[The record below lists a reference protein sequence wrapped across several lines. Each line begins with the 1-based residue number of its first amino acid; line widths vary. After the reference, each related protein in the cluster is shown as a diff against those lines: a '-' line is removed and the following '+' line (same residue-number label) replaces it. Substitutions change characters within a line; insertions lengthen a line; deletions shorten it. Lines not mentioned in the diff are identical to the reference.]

1 MTAVAGFD
9 YFIRTSDSATSVDRL
24 VLWVL
29 FVSQGSVADFRG
41 DLQTDF
47 GKVSVCQG
55 IGSFDVREAERSG
68 ANENH

>member
-24 VLWVL
+24 VLWGL

-47 GKVSVCQG
+47 GKVSVC
-55 IGSFDVREAERSG
+55 
-68 ANENH
+68 

>member
-24 VLWVL
+24 VLWGLL
-29 FVSQGSVADFRG
+29 FSKGSLADSLG

-47 GKVSVCQG
+47 GKVSVCQR
-55 IGSFDVREAERSG
+55 IGPLDVCAAERSW
-68 ANENH
+68 ANEYH